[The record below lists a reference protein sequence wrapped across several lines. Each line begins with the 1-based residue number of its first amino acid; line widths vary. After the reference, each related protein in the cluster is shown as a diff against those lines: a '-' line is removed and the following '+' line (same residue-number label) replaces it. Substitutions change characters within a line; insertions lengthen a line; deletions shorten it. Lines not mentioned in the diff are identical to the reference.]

1 VTALAVFVGSIP
13 SPPWNQIS
21 IGPLNLRFYGL
32 MIALGVI
39 AGVWLLGKQLEQHR
53 LGTTDDAG
61 SIAVWGVIAG
71 LIGARLYHVIT
82 DWSRFSDDLGAIPK
96 VWEGGLGIPGGL
108 IAGILVGA
116 WQARRRGFRPG
127 VILTFG
133 APAIALAQSIARWG
147 NWFNQ
152 ELFGKPTDLP
162 WALEI
167 DDEHLPNGFTSGT
180 TFHPAFLYESLWN
193 LALCV
198 VLLRVQ
204 RQFRLA
210 PGRLLAVYAI
220 GYGAG
225 RYWIEGLRI
234 DPASEVGGLRWNQ
247 WMALAAIAVG
257 IVYLVATRGK
267 KWDVAPGDG
276 AATLV
281 PVDTGA
287 DDVAADADDDDDVVD
302 VDVGG
307 AGGVDGAGDG
317 GGGD

>member
-21 IGPLNLRFYGL
+21 LGPLNLRFYGL

-71 LIGARLYHVIT
+71 LIGARLYHVVT
-82 DWSRFSDDLGAIPK
+82 DWSRFSDDLGAIPQ

-108 IAGILVGA
+108 IAGILAGS

-167 DDEHLPNGFTSGT
+167 DDEHLPSGFASGT
-180 TFHPAFLYESLWN
+180 TFHPAFLYESMWN

-198 VLLRVQ
+198 VLLRIQ
-204 RQFRLA
+204 RRFRLA
-210 PGRLLAVYAI
+210 PGRLLAVYSI
-220 GYGAG
+220 GYGTG

-234 DPASEVGGLRWNQ
+234 DRANEVAGLRWNQ

-257 IVYLVATRGK
+257 VVVLVATRGK
-267 KWDVAPGDG
+267 KWDVPPGDG
-276 AATLV
+276 RPLAVGDAAGESAATAVLL
-281 PVDTGA
+281 GN
-287 DDVAADADDDDDVVD
+287 DDL
-302 VDVGG
+302 
-307 AGGVDGAGDG
+307 DGDLDG
-317 GGGD
+317 GDPDDGV